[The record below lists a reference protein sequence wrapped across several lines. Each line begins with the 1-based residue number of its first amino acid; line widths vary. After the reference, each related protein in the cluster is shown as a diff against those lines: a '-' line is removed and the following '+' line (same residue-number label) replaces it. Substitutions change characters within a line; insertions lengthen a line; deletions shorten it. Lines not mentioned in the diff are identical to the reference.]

1 MAANTDDAL
10 PSALDCRKQSA
21 LMEAEKASEYMRK
34 RQAAEAEKKELLDRL
49 AKPSGVSDEERTKRA
64 AAIIKRAVANGLTEI
79 EVGRFPNTMFTD
91 KGRAINQ
98 QEPGWEDTLTGLP
111 KELYQFWKAHL
122 QPRGY
127 RLKYQ
132 IADWP
137 NGIPGDISITL
148 AWG

>member
-98 QEPGWEDTLTGLP
+98 QEPGWKIRSRACRRSSINSGRFTSSHVDT
-111 KELYQFWKAHL
+111 A
-122 QPRGY
+122 
-127 RLKYQ
+127 
-132 IADWP
+132 
-137 NGIPGDISITL
+137 
-148 AWG
+148 